1 MRTSPTVETT
11 LKNLIKFLS
20 NRPETELPVSTD
32 ELLSLL
38 MEKLRSHRCLIILDD
53 VQTILSSRQIAGT
66 YRPAYEK
73 YSSLFKLIGETCH
86 NSCLILNSWEPP
98 RGIVALTTEN
108 ARVRT
113 LQLDGLGAAAGEI
126 LR

>member
-1 MRTSPTVETT
+1 MYFGEVCAHPQVETT

-53 VQTILSSRQIAGT
+53 VQTLLSNGQIAGN
-66 YRPAYEK
+66 YRPADEQ
-73 YSSLFKLIGETCH
+73 YSRLFKLTGETCH
-86 NSCLILNSWEPP
+86 HSCLILNSWKLLRE
-98 RGIVALTTEN
+98 IVALTREN
-108 ARVRT
+108 AQV
-113 LQLDGLGAAAGEI
+113 
-126 LR
+126 